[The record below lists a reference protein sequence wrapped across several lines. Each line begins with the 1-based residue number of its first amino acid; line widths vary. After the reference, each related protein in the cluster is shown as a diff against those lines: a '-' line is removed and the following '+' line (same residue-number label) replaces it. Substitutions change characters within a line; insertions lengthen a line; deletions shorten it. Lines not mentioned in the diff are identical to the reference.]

1 MGAGGIQN
9 ALDIDS
15 TAEAG
20 SYLDQGRYGYFS
32 LLIQQLN
39 RKQQVSYR
47 LTDLHQVLP
56 LVDPTKDTWISQAEF
71 LLPNRR
77 VVNLARIGLL
87 FVDVDTYRMP
97 WAKGR
102 TPDQQVDSFLYFCEQ
117 AGVPQPSL
125 VIWSG
130 RGLHAKW
137 LLDGTLPRQA
147 LPRWNACQR
156 FLVDLLHETGADPRA
171 KDASRVLRLV
181 DTVNSRS
188 QQVARVLHIT
198 SGTDDKPKRYD
209 FEWLCE
215 MLLPMARW
223 DLEKAGKKRKNRL
236 SLVSDLAGKGQR
248 SFSGR
253 RLAWDRLED
262 IRTLQKLRMLK
273 GGKEKD
279 GKVKAGERMSLLF
292 WQMNFLLLSGATHSG
307 GLWHEAAELARQM
320 DPNWG
325 YRSSELSTLYR
336 KARAF
341 EAGEKVEFNGRR
353 YPPLYTP
360 KNDTLISLL
369 SIGDDEQKQ
378 LKTIISRSES
388 RTRDRLRKEKK
399 RRAAGVVD
407 RATWEAS
414 ALSQTKPW
422 EALGMSRRTWYR
434 KGKPAVN

>member
-223 DLEKAGKKRKNRL
+223 G
-236 SLVSDLAGKGQR
+236 
-248 SFSGR
+248 SG
-253 RLAWDRLED
+253 
-262 IRTLQKLRMLK
+262 K
-273 GGKEKD
+273 GGKKAEKQTVAGIGSGRKRAAVVQRSSSGLGPAGRYSHPAKTAD
-279 GKVKAGERMSLLF
+279 AKGGKGERWKGEGRGEDEPAVLADELPAAQRGDSFRRVM
-292 WQMNFLLLSGATHSG
+292 ARSG
-307 GLWHEAAELARQM
+307 GTGSSDGPEL
-320 DPNWG
+320 G
-325 YRSSELSTLYR
+325 LS
-336 KARAF
+336 
-341 EAGEKVEFNGRR
+341 V
-353 YPPLYTP
+353 
-360 KNDTLISLL
+360 
-369 SIGDDEQKQ
+369 IG
-378 LKTIISRSES
+378 T
-388 RTRDRLRKEKK
+388 
-399 RRAAGVVD
+399 
-407 RATWEAS
+407 
-414 ALSQTKPW
+414 
-422 EALGMSRRTWYR
+422 
-434 KGKPAVN
+434 VNPVP